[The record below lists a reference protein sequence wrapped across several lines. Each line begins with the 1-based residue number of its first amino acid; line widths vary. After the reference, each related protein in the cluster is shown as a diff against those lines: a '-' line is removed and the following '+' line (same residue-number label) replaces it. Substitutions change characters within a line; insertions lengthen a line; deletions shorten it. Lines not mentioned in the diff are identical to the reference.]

1 MDLKVYEKTRYQNVY
16 RNKKNKN
23 YVIMMSKPVKT
34 SISRINGKIIATL
47 EEALKIRDNAILK
60 QQKALETTKK
70 EKFDDLWLEYM
81 NECIII
87 KKLSYNTINKKN
99 KIYNKFFKNQIDL
112 YISKTDKYFW
122 TKYINELNTTDKQ
135 KNEILK
141 ILNIMLNWCVEK
153 EYLINNPLKG
163 VHKYKTKKSEM
174 RYWTPSEFK
183 QFIQV
188 VESDLNSN
196 IKKIRAKAYLIRTFT
211 IINFSIGCRTGELRA
226 LTFGNFDENKK
237 TLRINNSIN
246 YDPKSKDFLSN
257 TKTYQSQRTIDVS
270 SKLLDIIK
278 EYKTFLTNELN
289 IEIDDNTM
297 LFYNHIINRP
307 YSDTNIRKRFNYYCD
322 KAKVKRI
329 RLYDLRHTFV
339 ATMMSENWELYHIS
353 KTLGHSNFNTTVNKY
368 GHITKEIR
376 KELAL
381 TTDKFY

>member
-1 MDLKVYEKTRYQNVY
+1 MDLKVYEKTRYQNIY

-47 EEALKIRDNAILK
+47 EEALKIRDNVILK

-70 EKFDDLWLEYM
+70 EKFDDIWLEYM
-81 NECIII
+81 EECKLI
-87 KKLSYNTINKKN
+87 KKLAYNTISKKK
-99 KIYNKFFKNQIDL
+99 KIYNKFFKEQVDI
-112 YISKTDKYFW
+112 YVSKTDKYFW
-122 TKYINELNTTDKQ
+122 TKYIEELNTTDKQ

-141 ILNIMLNWCVEK
+141 ILNGMLNWCVEK

-163 VHKYKTKKSEM
+163 IHKYKINKSEM
-174 RYWTPSEFK
+174 KYWTPKEFK
-183 QFIQV
+183 QFIET
-188 VESDLNSN
+188 VEKDLKSSS
-196 IKKIRAKAYLIRTFT
+196 KKIQSKAYLIRTFT

-226 LTFGNFDENKK
+226 LTFGSFDENKK
-237 TLRINNSIN
+237 TLRINHSIN
-246 YDPKSKDFLSN
+246 YDPKSKDFLST
-257 TKTYQSQRTIDVS
+257 TKTYQSQRAIDVS
-270 SKLLDIIK
+270 PKLLDIIK
-278 EYKTFLTNELN
+278 EYKTFLINKLN

-297 LFYNHIINRP
+297 LFYNHSINRP
-307 YSDTNIRKRFNYYCD
+307 YSDTNIRKRFYYYCD

-353 KTLGHSNFNTTVNKY
+353 RTLGHSNFNTTVNKY

>member
-1 MDLKVYEKTRYQNVY
+1 MDLKVYKKTRYQNIY

-34 SISRINGKIIATL
+34 SISRINGKIIPTL

-70 EKFDDLWLEYM
+70 EKFDDLWLGYM
-81 NECIII
+81 EECKLI
-87 KKLSYNTINKKN
+87 KKLTYNTISKKK
-99 KIYNKFFKNQIDL
+99 KIYNKFLKEKIDI
-112 YISKTDKYFW
+112 YVSKTDKYFW
-122 TKYINELNTTDKQ
+122 TKYIEELSTTDKQ
-135 KNEILK
+135 KNEILR
-141 ILNIMLNWCVEK
+141 ILNSMLNWCVEK

-163 VHKYKTKKSEM
+163 IHKYKINKSEM
-174 RYWTPSEFK
+174 KYWTPKEFK
-183 QFIQV
+183 QFIET
-188 VESDLNSN
+188 VEKDLESSS
-196 IKKIRAKAYLIRTFT
+196 KKIQSKAYLIRTFT

-226 LTFGNFDENKK
+226 LTFGSFDENKK
-237 TLRINNSIN
+237 TLRINHSIN
-246 YDPKSKDFLSN
+246 YDPKSKDFLST
-257 TKTYQSQRTIDVS
+257 TKTYQSQRTIDIS
-270 SKLLDIIK
+270 PKLLDIIK
-278 EYKTFLTNELN
+278 EYKTFLIKELN
-289 IEIDDNTM
+289 IEVDDNTM
-297 LFYNHIINRP
+297 LFYNHSINRP

-353 KTLGHSNFNTTVNKY
+353 RTLGHSNFNTTVNKY